1 MGNTW
6 AASLVGVVEIDL
18 SDLVV
23 TKGHIE
29 LPVCGGWSQ
38 RHRIAA
44 QGLADAKDASTEVQR
59 AVVLRLAHDIAWG
72 VLDVGDLLRE
82 GARARLVARDGDL
95 QTEGF
100 MGAFQIVDVPKAVEL
115 ALTVQ
120 EIVKPPMIEDLD
132 REGCDGSARPC
143 LGFAGDRGVH
153 AGPGSRDE

>member
-1 MGNTW
+1 MTV
-6 AASLVGVVEIDL
+6 SLIGVAEVDL

-23 TKGHIE
+23 TEEHIE

-38 RHRIAA
+38 RYRIAA
-44 QGLADAKDASTEVQR
+44 QGLTDAKDASTEVQR

-82 GARARLVARDGDL
+82 GARARLVARYGDL
-95 QTEGF
+95 QAEGF

-120 EIVKPPMIEDLD
+120 EIVKPLVIQYLD
-132 REGCDGSARPC
+132 REVRWKRSSLPWVCG
-143 LGFAGDRGVH
+143 
-153 AGPGSRDE
+153 